1 MAGNFKPTECMMILE
16 RRLTMI
22 GGPAMNQDSIW
33 LSLKNKK
40 FRTLWLVTLISGS
53 AVAAYNTAAVW
64 LMNSLE
70 RSSFFISLIPVVTS
84 LAFFLFTL
92 PAGVIADLMNR
103 TKALALI
110 NLGLAFLC
118 FCFGVTVW
126 LGWINPG
133 VVLFGVLLAGIG
145 LAFNGPAMAAIV
157 PDLVSEGELSSAVTL
172 GGLQLNISSMIGPV
186 AGGLMIL
193 ALGPGGVFLV
203 NALCFLLVVW
213 AALQTGETESD
224 SAGRRDTISSAV
236 LETLKIVRQDSGIRI
251 VVWRSFIF
259 SLFVSLIPALFPV
272 LALRQFRV
280 GAVQLGILFTSLA
293 AGSVFGAVLVVPK
306 MRMNFSSNAITILS
320 SALLVAYYFLA
331 GHVRQA
337 LLFTL
342 LAPIGGIA
350 WTVAAS
356 ELWLVEQ
363 RLASSE
369 TRGRANAVYM
379 LLSNAGLLLGG
390 LFWGWLAAIMGLNIT
405 FHIATLAI
413 MFSMPLCVVWSLDP
427 VERMWRLAV
436 RVSGGDRGS
445 LVGRASKEALQV
457 TFNFRVPAEARQR
470 FEDVVTQ
477 AQADFMRSG
486 KSHFRIFNVVANPC
500 EYCVEIIF
508 SSESSFREFECGQG
522 TMISEA
528 WRQTKECAVQTEHK
542 VALIRYL

>member
-1 MAGNFKPTECMMILE
+1 
-16 RRLTMI
+16 
-22 GGPAMNQDSIW
+22 MNQDSIW

-40 FRTLWLVTLISGS
+40 FRTLWLATLISGS

-64 LMNSLE
+64 FMNSLE
-70 RSSFFISLIPVVTS
+70 SSAFFISLIPVVTS

-92 PAGVIADLMNR
+92 PAGFIADFMNR
-103 TKALALI
+103 TKAVALI

-133 VVLFGVLLAGIG
+133 VLLFGVLLVGIG

-157 PDLVSEGELSSAVTL
+157 PDLVSEAELSSAVTL
-172 GGLQLNISSMIGPV
+172 GGLQLNIANMIGPV

-193 ALGPGGVFLV
+193 SLGPGGVFLV
-203 NALCFLLVVW
+203 NAFCFLLVVW
-213 AALQTGETESD
+213 AAQKTGETESNA
-224 SAGRRDTISSAV
+224 AGWRGTISRGL
-236 LETLKIVRQDSGIRI
+236 LETLKTIGQDCALRI

-280 GAVQLGILFTSLA
+280 GAVQLGILFMSLA
-293 AGSVFGAVLVVPK
+293 AGSVFGAALVVPK
-306 MRMNFSSNAITILS
+306 LRMNFSSNAITILS

-337 LLFTL
+337 LTFTL

-356 ELWLVEQ
+356 EHWLVEQ
-363 RLASSE
+363 RLASRE

-390 LFWGWLAAIMGLNIT
+390 LFWGWMATIAGLDLT

-427 VERMWRLAV
+427 IERMWRHAV
-436 RVSGGDRGS
+436 RASGGDRGS
-445 LVGRASKEALQV
+445 LVGRAPKEAIQV
-457 TFNFRVPAEARQR
+457 TFNFRVPAEGRRR
-470 FEDVVTQ
+470 FEDLVTL
-477 AQADFMRSG
+477 ARADFIRSD
-486 KSHFRIFNVVANPC
+486 KSHFRIFNVVGSPC

-522 TMISEA
+522 AIVSEA
-528 WRQTKECAVQTEHK
+528 WRRTKECAVQTAYQ
-542 VALIRYL
+542 VTLIHHP

>member
-1 MAGNFKPTECMMILE
+1 
-16 RRLTMI
+16 
-22 GGPAMNQDSIW
+22 MNQDSIW
-33 LSLKNKK
+33 LSLRNKK

-70 RSSFFISLIPVVTS
+70 SSSFFLSLIPVVTS

-92 PAGVIADLMNR
+92 PAGIIADLMNR
-103 TKALALI
+103 TKAIALI
-110 NLGLAFLC
+110 NLSLALLC
-118 FCFGVTVW
+118 FCFGVTVC

-133 VVLFGVLLAGIG
+133 ILLLGVLLVGIG

-157 PDLVSEGELSSAVTL
+157 PDLVSEVELSSAVTL

-193 ALGPGGVFLV
+193 ALGPGGVFLA
-203 NALCFLLVVW
+203 NAFCFLFVVW
-213 AALQTGETESD
+213 AAQQTGETESN
-224 SAGRRDTISSAV
+224 SPGWRGTISSA
-236 LETLKIVRQDSGIRI
+236 LAETWKIIRQDSAIRI
-251 VVWRSFIF
+251 VAWRSFFF

-280 GAVQLGILFTSLA
+280 GAVQLGVLFTSLA
-293 AGSVFGAVLVVPK
+293 AGSVVGGVLIVPK
-306 MRMNFSSNAITILS
+306 MRMNYSSNAITILS
-320 SALLVAYYFLA
+320 SALLVSYYFLA

-342 LAPIGGIA
+342 LAPVGGIA
-350 WTVAAS
+350 WTVGAS

-363 RLASSE
+363 RLASKD

-379 LLSNAGLLLGG
+379 LLSSAGLLLGG
-390 LFWGWLAAIMGLNIT
+390 LFWGWVSTIVGLDIT

-427 VERMWRLAV
+427 IERMWRLAV
-436 RVSGGDRGS
+436 RLSGAEGGH
-445 LVGRASKEALQV
+445 LVVRAAREAIQV

-470 FEDVVTQ
+470 FEDLVID
-477 AQADFMRSG
+477 AQADFIRSG
-486 KSHFRIFNVVANPC
+486 GSHFRIFNVVSNPC

-508 SSESSFREFECGQG
+508 SSEFRFREFECGQG
-522 TMISEA
+522 AMISEA
-528 WRQTKECAVQTEHK
+528 WRQTKECAVQTEYQ
-542 VALIRYL
+542 VALIHYL